1 MKRYNFKNG
10 TILIRFKKEIFFNIF
25 NEKIQFVATHKYN
38 GDDIFYTAKEAFQFI
53 RNNQLTLNF

>member
-10 TILIRFKKEIFFNIF
+10 TIAIKFNNEIFFNIF
-25 NEKIQFVATHKYN
+25 NEKIQFIAYHKYN
-38 GDDIFYTAKEAFQFI
+38 GDNVFHTAKEAFNFI